1 MKEAQPPHPSATEV
15 AESHL
20 SEDQRAELRAALGRL
35 LEVEER
41 RIEQLAADGEPPSAA
56 HDHLEL
62 AATVRSALERMD
74 AGRYGRCGSCD
85 TTMPF
90 ERLEAVPYARD
101 CVACQQRPSAAFG

>member
-1 MKEAQPPHPSATEV
+1 MKEAQPPHPSTTEV
-15 AESHL
+15 VESHL
-20 SEDQRAELRAALGRL
+20 GEEQRRELRRALERL

-41 RIEQLAADGEPPSAA
+41 RVAQLAADGEPPSAA

-85 TTMPF
+85 QPMPF

-101 CVACQQRPSAAFG
+101 CVPCQQRPRATFG

>member
-1 MKEAQPPHPSATEV
+1 MKEAQPPHPSTTEV

-20 SEDQRAELRAALGRL
+20 GAEQRRELRQALEHL

-41 RIEQLAADGEPPSAA
+41 RVAQLAVDGEPPSAA

-74 AGRYGRCGSCD
+74 TGRYGRCGSCG
-85 TTMPF
+85 TALPY

-101 CVACQQRPSAAFG
+101 CVPCQQRPRATFG

>member
-15 AESHL
+15 AETHL
-20 SEDQRAELRAALGRL
+20 REDERADLRLALERL
-35 LEVEER
+35 LEVEEHR
-41 RIEQLAADGEPPSAA
+41 VAQLAADGAPPSAA

-74 AGRYGRCGSCD
+74 AGDYGRCGSCG
-85 TTMPF
+85 TPMPF

-101 CVACQQRPSAAFG
+101 CVSCQQRPRATFG